1 MTTSLVRSTFVALLT
16 AAVVAGCAPSQSRE
30 ANGPQRQAVEG
41 RSKTLILGQTTEP
54 TDLAEFAVQST
65 RGNSTVIT
73 IAHQGLSATTES
85 EARIAM
91 LATEVPKIED
101 GTWRIHADGTM
112 ETTWKIRPN
121 AKWQDGTP
129 LTSADLV
136 FTLQVYQDPEIPPRR
151 DTKGVPFISSAATP
165 DASTLVLQWSQPF
178 ELADGEFGRILP
190 KHLLEEAYRTDK
202 QGFITNRY
210 FQEDFVGLGP
220 YRLVRWEAGSHLEF
234 ERFADYYAGRP
245 PLDRVIL
252 KVISDPNTLIANVL
266 SGAIDVAL
274 PPSVGQDVLEDVKQR
289 WQGTGNQA
297 TAESSGRMRVL
308 DPQHRLEYARPQFA
322 TTVTE
327 VRQALYHALDRQS
340 MADILTSGIA
350 PAADSWLPPDYWL
363 RRDVESSI
371 PKFPLDLNRAQQL
384 LAQAG
389 WTKSADGTLIHS
401 QTGERFDIVVRLA
414 TAQGA
419 SAGKEKEAAIIRD
432 NWKPLGIETIIE
444 PIPAARAGDRQYEAT
459 VPGFSL
465 TGNLAPRG
473 FWTSRTD
480 SRIIASDAD
489 RWAGGNKAGYS
500 NPRVDQLIDALKA
513 TIEPAKQIPLHR
525 ELLQVQMGDVAVMPL
540 YWEQV
545 PIFWLK
551 EVKGPIGDRT
561 GYRFF
566 EWDKE

>member
-1 MTTSLVRSTFVALLT
+1 MPLLT
-16 AAVVAGCAPSQSRE
+16 WRIGTGLMILVLAGSACGPAAG
-30 ANGPQRQAVEG
+30 QADGRSVGQTEG
-41 RSKTLILGQTTEP
+41 RTKVLVLGQTTEP
-54 TDLAEFAVQST
+54 TDLAEFAVQAT
-65 RGNSTVIT
+65 RGNTTVIN

-85 EARIAM
+85 EARIPV
-91 LATEVPKIED
+91 LATDVPKLQD
-101 GTWRIHADGTM
+101 GTWRINSDGTM
-112 ETTWKIRPN
+112 ETTWKLQPN
-121 AKWQDGTP
+121 VKWQDGTP

-136 FTLQVYQDPEIPPRR
+136 FSLQIYQDPDIPPRR
-151 DTKGVPFISSAATP
+151 DTRGAPFIASAATP
-165 DASTLVLQWSQPF
+165 DPSTLVLQWSQPF

-190 KHLLEEAYRTDK
+190 KHLLEETYKVDK
-202 QGFITNRY
+202 QAFTTSRY
-210 FQEDFVGLGP
+210 FQEEFVGLGP
-220 YRLVRWEAGSHLEF
+220 YRLVKWEAGSHLEF
-234 ERFADYYAGRP
+234 ERFAGYFAGRP

-252 KVISDPNTLIANVL
+252 KVISDPNTLIANIL
-266 SGAIDVAL
+266 SGAVDVAL
-274 PPSVGQDVLEDVKQR
+274 PPSVGQDVLEDVQKR
-289 WQGTGNQA
+289 WQGTGNRA

-308 DPQHRLEYARPQFA
+308 DPQHRAEYARPLFG
-322 TTVTE
+322 TTVRE
-327 VRQALYHALDRQS
+327 VRQALYHAVDRQS
-340 MADILTSGIA
+340 MADLLTSGIA
-350 PAADSWLPPDYWL
+350 PAADSWIPPDYWL
-363 RRDVESSI
+363 RADVESAI
-371 PKFPLDLNRAQQL
+371 PKFPLDLNRSQQL
-384 LAQAG
+384 LAQVG
-389 WTKSADGTLIHS
+389 WNKTADGGLVHN
-401 QTGERFDIVVRLA
+401 QTGERFEVIVRLA

-465 TGNLAPRG
+465 TGNLGPRG

-480 SRIIASDAD
+480 SRIIASEAD

-513 TIEPAKQIPLHR
+513 TIEPSTQIPLHR
-525 ELLQVQMGDVAVMPL
+525 ELLQIQMGDVALMPL

-551 EVKGPIGDRT
+551 EVRGPIGDRT

>member
-1 MTTSLVRSTFVALLT
+1 MAGSACGPVRS
-16 AAVVAGCAPSQSRE
+16 GEINAPGRE
-30 ANGPQRQAVEG
+30 PLEG
-41 RSKTLILGQTTEP
+41 RSKVLILGQTTEP
-54 TDLAEFAVQST
+54 TDLAEFAIQAT
-65 RGNSTVIT
+65 RGNSTVIS

-85 EARIAM
+85 EARIPI
-91 LATEVPKIED
+91 LATDVPNVQE
-101 GTWRIHADGTM
+101 GTWRIGPDGTM
-112 ETTWKIRPN
+112 ETTWKLRPDV
-121 AKWQDGTP
+121 KWQDGTP

-136 FTLQVYQDPEIPPRR
+136 FSLQVYQDSDIPPRR
-151 DTKGVPFISSAATP
+151 DTRGVPFIATAVTP
-165 DASTLVLQWSQPF
+165 DASTLVLRWSQPF

-190 KHLLEEAYRTDK
+190 KHLLEESYKTDK
-202 QGFITNRY
+202 QAFITSRY
-210 FQEDFVGLGP
+210 FQEEFVGLGP
-220 YRLVRWEAGSHLEF
+220 YRLVKWEAGSHLEF
-234 ERFADYYAGRP
+234 ERFAGYFAGRP

-274 PPSVGQDVLEDVKQR
+274 PPSVGQDVLEDVKKR

-308 DPQHRLEYARPQFA
+308 DPQHRVEYARPQFG
-322 TTVTE
+322 TTVSE
-327 VRQALYHALDRQS
+327 VRQALYHAVDRQS
-340 MADILTSGIA
+340 MADLLTSGIA
-350 PAADSWLPPDYWL
+350 PAADSWIPPDYWL
-363 RRDVESSI
+363 RGEVESAV

-384 LAQAG
+384 LARVG
-389 WTKSADGTLIHS
+389 WNKTSDGILVHN
-401 QTGERFDIVVRLA
+401 QTGERFDVIVRLA

-465 TGNLAPRG
+465 TGNLGPRG

-480 SRIIASDAD
+480 SRIIASEAD

-513 TIEPAKQIPLHR
+513 TIEPARQVPLHR
-525 ELLQVQMGDVAVMPL
+525 ELLQLQMGDVAVMPL